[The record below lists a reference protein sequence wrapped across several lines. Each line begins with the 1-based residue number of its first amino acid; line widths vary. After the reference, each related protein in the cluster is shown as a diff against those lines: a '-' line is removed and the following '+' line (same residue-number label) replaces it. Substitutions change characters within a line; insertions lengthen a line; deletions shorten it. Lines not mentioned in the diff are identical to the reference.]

1 MSPLPPRR
9 RHWPALATAGEAT
22 PEVDLRGVP
31 RPHFHEEGAGGV
43 YGNEF
48 PPADARQMAA
58 ALGVCLRRAKCPPLV
73 VLAGDGR
80 PSSAVLVAAAGEGL
94 RWAGCD
100 LVDIGPASSPC
111 LMLAIARLDAAGGIL
126 VGSFA
131 GRPGMVGLKF
141 FAPGPCPVSRGALL
155 DAIEQFSRDTIDRPV
170 RRCGSLGRDAAEL
183 PYLASLSPYYHA
195 LRPCGRCLMPVAL
208 RSWNTCSSLWRGWPA
223 G

>member
-1 MSPLPPRR
+1 MAAVSDTTDSAVEYRCPGAGYAISRAVHLGRLARFYPACRHCPHAADTGTLSPRQVRQLREIDP
-9 RHWPALATAGEAT
+9 
-22 PEVDLRGVP
+22 RGVP
-31 RPHFHEEGAGGV
+31 RPRFHEEGAGGV

-58 ALGVCLRRAKCPPLV
+58 ALGLCLRQGDCPNFHVNENGTVPFDATPLV

-80 PSSAVLVAAAGEGL
+80 PPSAALVAAAGEGL

-126 VGSFA
+126 VGSSA
-131 GRPGMVGLKF
+131 GRPGEVGLKF

-155 DAIEQFSRDTIDRPV
+155 DAIERLSR
-170 RRCGSLGRDAAEL
+170 
-183 PYLASLSPYYHA
+183 
-195 LRPCGRCLMPVAL
+195 
-208 RSWNTCSSLWRGWPA
+208 
-223 G
+223 